1 MGAAS
6 VNAPLMFPT
15 KLPDDARWIAVTVK
29 ICELCG
35 KTFLRDAQQKE
46 CKRCTAI
53 LAKPAEPIPGMTQEE
68 AEGHPHWER
77 QSSTEIEGVRGPIR
91 YPAVRAAA
99 KERERK
105 RRLELWKKQTQQQ
118 AARKISERTTIQ

>member
-1 MGAAS
+1 MS
-6 VNAPLMFPT
+6 FPSE
-15 KLPDDARWIAVTVK
+15 LREDERWIAVTVK

-46 CKRCTAI
+46 CKGCTAI
-53 LAKPAEPIPGMTQEE
+53 LAKPPEPIPAMTQEE
-68 AEGHPHWER
+68 SDGRAHWER
-77 QSSTEIEGVRGPIR
+77 ECATAIEGVRGPIR

-118 AARKISERTTIQ
+118 AARKISERATIQ